1 MRHPLFVL
9 ALASVLAH
17 PAALRAQAPQP
28 ASTTPPTL
36 AAPKALTLPTMVERV
51 LPNGLRLIV
60 VEQHEIPVVDAQLVI
75 RTGSE
80 ADPATKAGLATLVAN
95 MLDEGAGARD
105 ALALAEEIGFLA
117 IRLNTNAGFEQSGV
131 SLHSTRATL
140 DSAMA
145 LMADV
150 VLRPT
155 FPDKEFARLRAER
168 LTALLQE
175 QDRGPALADRAFQA
189 LVFGDA
195 HPYGRSTSGTRE
207 TVDALTL
214 EDVRTF
220 WRTWYRPNNATL
232 VIVGDLTVDE
242 AQALAQR
249 TWGGW
254 ERSALPALAAYPAP
268 TARSRTTIHIVD
280 KPKAAQSS
288 FRIGEIGVPRSTPDY
303 YALTVLN
310 TALGGSFTSRLN
322 AKLREAKGY
331 TYGAGSSFSMR
342 RAAGPFV
349 ARAEVVS
356 AKTDS
361 ALIEFLYELRE
372 IRKPMPADELAKAK
386 RYLQLGYADGFESSA
401 DIAAQI
407 ANLVPYTLPLSTL
420 RAFNRGIAQVT
431 TADIQRVAQRYIDP
445 SRLTVVIAGDRASIE
460 PALRATKIAPVDVR
474 DARGRPVTPPAP
486 ARAGSATRPNARAAT
501 AVPMLV
507 STAWLAEHQDDRDL
521 VLLHVGSKAAY
532 DSGHVAGARHVT
544 LDDVAIPMQPGAL
557 MLQVAGT
564 DQLSAWAVRNGIS
577 DRSRIVV
584 IPHDTALQSATR
596 VYLTLAYLG
605 AIDRTSLL
613 DGSFQAWKRE
623 QRPVSTVVPVAAPT
637 VAFTPRLRPDLIAT
651 MQQVEAVTV
660 DRSQQ
665 IVDARLTR
673 FFEGNGGGYPRPGHI
688 PTAVNIPLNTVAA
701 NGYLKPV
708 TELRALFAA
717 AGADPAKPVITY
729 CHIGQQ
735 ATLLWFAAT
744 LIGRE
749 ARMYDGSFQEW
760 SGSTLPVV
768 NRSAPGADR

>member
-1 MRHPLFVL
+1 MRHLPSTL
-9 ALASVLAH
+9 ALAGLLWH
-17 PAALRAQAPQP
+17 PATLSAQAPQP

-36 AAPKALTLPTMVERV
+36 ATAKALTLPTMVERV
-51 LPNGLRLIV
+51 LPNGLRLV
-60 VEQHEIPVVDAQLVI
+60 FVEQHEIPVVDAQLVI

-80 ADPATKAGLATLVAN
+80 ADPASKAGLATLVAN
-95 MLDEGAGARD
+95 MVDEGAGARN

-117 IRLNTNAGFEQSGV
+117 IRLNTGSGFEQSGI
-131 SLHSTRATL
+131 SLHSARATL

-155 FPDKEFARLRAER
+155 FPEKEFARLRNER

-207 TVDALTL
+207 TVEAITL
-214 EDVRTF
+214 EDVRAF

-232 VIVGDLTVDE
+232 VIVGDLTVAE

-249 TWGGW
+249 AFGGW
-254 ERSALPALAAYPAP
+254 ERAALPSQAAYPAS
-268 TARSRTTIHIVD
+268 TTRSGTTIHIVD

-288 FRIGEIGVPRSTPDY
+288 FRIGGIGVPRSTPDY

-322 AKLREAKGY
+322 AKLREEKGY

-342 RAAGPFV
+342 RSAGPFV

-361 ALIEFLYELRE
+361 ALIEFMRELRE

-407 ANLVPYTLPLSTL
+407 ANLVPYALPLSTL
-420 RAFNRGIAQVT
+420 RAFNNGIARVSV
-431 TADIQRVAQRYIDP
+431 ADVQRVAQRYIDP
-445 SRLTVVIAGDRASIE
+445 TRLTIVIAGDRSSIE

-474 DARGRPVTPPAP
+474 DARGRPVAPPAP
-486 ARAGSATRPNARAAT
+486 AATGSTARPNARGAT

-507 STAWLAEHQDDRDL
+507 STTWLAEHREDRDL

-532 DSGHVAGARHVT
+532 DSGHVIGARHVT
-544 LDDVAIPMQPGAL
+544 LDDVALPAQPGAL
-557 MLQVAGT
+557 TLQMAGVE
-564 DQLSAWAVRNGIS
+564 QLTAWAIRQGIS
-577 DRSRIVV
+577 DKSRVVV

-596 VYLTLAYLG
+596 VVLTLAYLG
-605 AIDRTSLL
+605 AFDRVSLL

-623 QRPVSTVVPVAAPT
+623 QRPVSTEVPAAAPL
-637 VAFTPRLRPDLIAT
+637 VSFTANVRPALIAT
-651 MQQVEAVTV
+651 MAQVEAVTQ

-665 IVDARLTR
+665 LIDARLTH
-673 FFEGNGGGYPRPGHI
+673 FFDGNGGGYPRPGHI
-688 PTAVNIPLNTVAA
+688 PTAVNIPLTMVAS
-701 NGYLKPV
+701 NGYIRP
-708 TELRALFAA
+708 TAELRAIFDAS
-717 AGADPAKPVITY
+717 GADGRKPVVTY

-735 ATLLWFAAT
+735 ASLLWFAAT
-744 LIGRE
+744 LIGRD
-749 ARMYDGSFQEW
+749 ARLFDGSFQEW

-768 NRSAPGADR
+768 QRGSTSERR